1 MAKKSVKDIDV
12 KGKRVLC
19 RVDFNVP
26 IEKGIIT
33 DDTRIRASLPTI
45 TYLIEQGAKLIL
57 VAHLGRPKGQ
67 VKEELRLDPI
77 AKRLGELI
85 KREVKKCDEAVGEK
99 VEKQVAEL
107 KEGEVLLLENIR
119 FYPGEEK
126 NDPRFA
132 QELAKL
138 AQVYVNDAFGVA
150 HRAHASTEGVAHYLP
165 AVAGFL
171 MEKELEVLGQ
181 ALESPQRPFTAI
193 IGGAKVKD
201 KISVMENLLDK
212 VDYLLIGGG
221 MANTFINALGYPV
234 GRSLLEEDKV
244 ELAKALMEKAKE
256 RNIPFFIPEDC
267 VVADRFAQ
275 DANTK
280 VVPIDQIP
288 EEWQVLDIG
297 PKTVDKYRKIIVQSK
312 LVIWNGPMGVFEL
325 DPFAWGTKS
334 IATALADCPGTTI
347 VGGGDSA
354 AALEKCGLSG
364 EIDHISTG
372 GGASL
377 ELMEG
382 KILPGVKVLQ
392 DK

>member
-126 NDPRFA
+126 NDPQFA

>member
-1 MAKKSVKDIDV
+1 MAKKSVKDVEV

-33 DDTRIRASLPTI
+33 DDTRIRASLPTL
-45 TYLIEQGAKLIL
+45 TYLLEQGAKLIL
-57 VAHLGRPKGQ
+57 VSHLGRPKGQ
-67 VKEELRLDPI
+67 VKEELRLDPV
-77 AKRLGELI
+77 AKRLSELLN
-85 KREVKKCDEAVGEK
+85 REVKKCDEAVGEE
-99 VEKQVAEL
+99 VTKQVAEL

-119 FYPGEEK
+119 FYPGEER
-126 NDPRFA
+126 NDPQFA

-138 AQVYVNDAFGVA
+138 ADVYVNDAFGVA
-150 HRAHASTEGVAHYLP
+150 HRAHASTEGVAHFLP

-171 MEKELEVLGQ
+171 MQKELEVLGQ

-201 KISVMENLLDK
+201 KISVMENLLEK

-221 MANTFINALGYPV
+221 MANTFIHALGYSV

-244 ELAKALMEKAKE
+244 ELAKALMEKAKAK
-256 RNIPFFIPEDC
+256 NIPFFIPEDC

-288 EEWQVLDIG
+288 DEWQVLDIG
-297 PKTVDKYRKIIVQSK
+297 PKTVDKYRKIILDSK

-354 AALEKCGLSG
+354 AALEKCGLSDA
-364 EIDHISTG
+364 IDHISTG

>member
-107 KEGEVLLLENIR
+107 KEGEILLLENIR

-126 NDPRFA
+126 NDPQFA

>member
-1 MAKKSVKDIDV
+1 MSKKSVKDIDI

-26 IEKGIIT
+26 LEKGIIT

-45 TYLIEQGAKLIL
+45 SYMVNQGAKVIL
-57 VAHLGRPKGQ
+57 LSHLGRPKGQ
-67 VKEELRLDPI
+67 VKEELRLDPV
-77 AKRLGELI
+77 AKRLGELLNQ
-85 KREVKKCDEAVGEK
+85 KVYKTDEALGEQ
-99 VEKQVAEL
+99 VQKQVQEL

-119 FYPGEEK
+119 FYPEEEQ
-126 NDPRFA
+126 NDPHFA
-132 QELAKL
+132 KQLAELGE
-138 AQVYVNDAFGVA
+138 VYVNDAFGVA
-150 HRAHASTEGVAHYLP
+150 HRAHASTEGVARFLP
-165 AVAGFL
+165 AVAGLL
-171 MEKELEVLGQ
+171 MQQELEVLGG
-181 ALESPQRPFTAI
+181 ALAQPKRPFTAI

-221 MANTFINALGYPV
+221 MANTFVKAEGYSV

-244 ELAKALMEKAKE
+244 ALARALLDKAKAS
-256 RNIPFFIPEDC
+256 NIQFFIPEDC

-275 DANTK
+275 DAQTK

-297 PKTVDKYRKIIVQSK
+297 PKTVDKYRKIILQSN

-334 IATALADCPGTTI
+334 IATALADCNGTTI

-354 AALEKCGLSG
+354 AALKKCGLTDA
-364 EIDHISTG
+364 IDHISTG

-382 KILPGVKVLQ
+382 KILPGVAVL
-392 DK
+392 DDR